1 MAARGRPAGLDF
13 PGEMQGAT
21 TGALALVW
29 VGVLCMCYLGTRS
42 LRYAVYVTVA
52 MPAPGATTP
61 AVALL

>member
-1 MAARGRPAGLDF
+1 
-13 PGEMQGAT
+13 MQGAT